1 MQNTTGSVPDVASR
15 GRNCDAPLRL
25 AGIPD
30 EVTSVSGLSAA
41 REYLVDQLVI
51 TARYLANEHIFRKVP
66 GLPFCQ
72 VCQISGLNGH
82 PIQHL
87 PSCSVG
93 EVLRAI
99 EELGHRAEICR
110 VELDPTVYEPTVQG

>member
-51 TARYLANEHIFRKVP
+51 TARALADRSIGHEVAD
-66 GLPFCQ
+66 LPFCK
-72 VCQISGLNGH
+72 VCFMSGINRH
-82 PIQHL
+82 PVQHL
-87 PSCSVG
+87 PSCAVG
-93 EVLRAI
+93 QVLRAI
-99 EELGHRAEICR
+99 EELGVRGTLTISQVRALEAW
-110 VELDPTVYEPTVQG
+110 EPR